1 MDTFTVVMIVLVV
14 VMIGGMGA
22 IVFMQGKKK

>member
-14 VMIGGMGA
+14 VMIGGMGT
-22 IVFMQGKKK
+22 IVFRQGKKK